1 MKAKVPNDFFRFIRQ
16 FTLESMIKSVSFW
29 SFDIYRKKDQEMG
42 SFSGHR
48 VYDSITFPITLVQ
61 TWLIDLIYELIN
73 YNHYGHMVIST
84 HEALKLIGLYN
95 DYLNNKEKAYVKKS
109 DTWLYLYG
117 FFGEQC

>member
-61 TWLIDLIYELIN
+61 TWLIDLIYELIITT
-73 YNHYGHMVIST
+73 MVI
-84 HEALKLIGLYN
+84 
-95 DYLNNKEKAYVKKS
+95 
-109 DTWLYLYG
+109 WLS
-117 FFGEQC
+117 QRMKR